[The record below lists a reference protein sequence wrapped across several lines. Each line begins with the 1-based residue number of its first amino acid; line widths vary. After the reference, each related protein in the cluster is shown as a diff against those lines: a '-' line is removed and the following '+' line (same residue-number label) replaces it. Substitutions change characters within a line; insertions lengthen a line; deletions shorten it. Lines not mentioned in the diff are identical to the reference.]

1 MTPSKPRE
9 PKSKITYQ
17 GACDVLEGALEGGTR
32 AAILD
37 AAIGSGSIADALR
50 RLRASLR
57 SHTLE
62 TSEGRLPL
70 EGIVRKLD
78 ERTQGEGFHV
88 LHEWDGK
95 RFVPETIPVMMV
107 DYYVRANKAVRPDRR
122 SLAILLDY
130 YFLYLLALLVMR
142 VWDEGDPN
150 ANLDRVSGMLTR
162 LQGPEG
168 SGLQLVEDAATL
180 FWIAIS
186 HYEPDDFAYHR
197 LLDRVRTLNETHQTR
212 IALVG
217 AAVLGDHL
225 RWGFPV
231 YYERDLGLMRADNV
245 SDYPWLF
252 YSVLTLMRTYSRML
266 ERGAD
271 AAEREGVVEA
281 MLNGLTP
288 DTRAFTESPPSTLA
302 DFRDEHA
309 ELRGLLARHKTELLG
324 DFELH
329 RPSQGRYSPLAFNF
343 NFPHNVLIPM
353 VTLTLVQG
361 MDPRLN
367 MTFDTL
373 LTRAESLTSD
383 AHAAQARET
392 LARILMAYAGYSP
405 EVRGGRRTL
414 MIIYDPNSALSS
426 FNRTMTVLRESV
438 SEQSAAHPA
447 SRP

>member
-1 MTPSKPRE
+1 MSPSKPRE
-9 PKSKITYQ
+9 PKTKVTYQ
-17 GACDVLEGALEGGTR
+17 AACDVLEGALQGGTR

-37 AAIGSGSIADALR
+37 AAVASGSFADALR
-50 RLRASLR
+50 RLRSSFR
-57 SHTLE
+57 SHTFE
-62 TSEGRLPL
+62 TGSGRLSL

-78 ERTQGEGFHV
+78 ERTQAEGFHV

-95 RFVPETIPVMMV
+95 RFVAETIPVMMV

-122 SLAILLDY
+122 CLAILLDY
-130 YFLYLLALLVMR
+130 YFLYVIALVLMR
-142 VWDEGDPN
+142 IWDEGDPN
-150 ANLDRVSGMLTR
+150 GNLDRVTRMLDR

-168 SGLQLVEDAATL
+168 SGLQLVEDAPTL

-197 LLDRVRTLNETHQTR
+197 LLDRVRTLNDAQQVR
-212 IALVG
+212 IALLG

-252 YSVLTLMRTYSRML
+252 YSVLTLMRTYARMI
-266 ERGAD
+266 EAGAEAGARD
-271 AAEREGVVEA
+271 SIVEA
-281 MLNGLTP
+281 LLNGLTP
-288 DTRAFTESPPSTLA
+288 DTRAFTEAPPSTLA
-302 DFRDEHA
+302 SFREEHT
-309 ELRGLLARHKTELLG
+309 ELRDLLARHRAELLE
-324 DFELH
+324 DFDRH
-329 RPSQGRYSPLAFNF
+329 RPAQGRFSPLAFNF

-353 VTLTLVQG
+353 VTLALVQG
-361 MDPRLN
+361 TDPRLN
-367 MTFDTL
+367 MPLNAL
-373 LTRAESLTSD
+373 LTRAETTPSETSSQR
-383 AHAAQARET
+383 APET

-426 FNRTMTVLRESV
+426 FNRTVTVLK
-438 SEQSAAHPA
+438 QSLSKEPA
-447 SRP
+447 KEPLAQP